1 MSELGVAGEIPFAM
15 NQGLH
20 WGGTLYMGQLH
31 PGGRLEVT
39 ALGDEMN
46 KCARIQESARN
57 GAILASKALLE
68 HLTEE
73 DAGSVGIYPDKQ
85 IYRPLGEWESASDKA
100 KRDAGALP
108 VTDL

>member
-1 MSELGVAGEIPFAM
+1 
-15 NQGLH
+15 
-20 WGGTLYMGQLH
+20 MGQLH

-46 KCARIQESARN
+46 ECARIQESARN
-57 GAILASKALLE
+57 GAILVSKALLE
-68 HLTEE
+68 HLTEQ
-73 DAGSVGIYPDKQ
+73 DAGSVGIDPDKQ
-85 IYRPLGEWESASDKA
+85 IYRPLGELDTAPEKA